1 MNFSDIE
8 LPSNQKFGF
17 FFTAIFIIAA
27 LFSFYIDHT
36 NWFIT
41 LSIIGISFFIITI
54 INSDIL
60 LPLNKLWMRFG
71 VLLGMIISPIVM
83 GVIFFVIFTPMAI
96 FMRFFGRDELS
107 LRVKTK
113 TSHWINRK
121 TENRTNFFKNQF

>member
-83 GVIFFVIFTPMAI
+83 GVIFFGIFTPMAI